1 MPRQTRDKPIE
12 FTHTQPLNVTIQ
24 FNSITGE
31 WDIQPDPKLHA
42 AHMDTRL
49 HKELDGAGNN
59 LETNLSNQWS
69 GRHALNGPKYPHFL
83 DPSQKGKHTPI
94 LMREGEVVEFV
105 CDYPFDIWADRD
117 PNVEVCEEAPNNPFG
132 WTEPQHVP
140 GNQTLKATVLTPPLD
155 STNTPTKPGPT
166 EQRFYKFSAW
176 VYLTDDEIGL
186 VDPDGSCDR

>member
-1 MPRQTRDKPIE
+1 MFKPTRPLRPKTKQTVFTNNKPLRVLIE
-12 FTHTQPLNVTIQ
+12 FDTKTNKGEIQ
-24 FNSITGE
+24 VHADYAGPINARLHETEGGRELLDTLRTE
-31 WDIQPDPKLHA
+31 WSDRRAQNAPPDP
-42 AHMDTRL
+42 
-49 HKELDGAGNN
+49 
-59 LETNLSNQWS
+59 
-69 GRHALNGPKYPHFL
+69 HFIGH
-83 DPSQKGKHTPI
+83 QGHRPI

>member
-1 MPRQTRDKPIE
+1 MFKPTRPLRPKTKQTVFTNNKPLRVLIE
-12 FTHTQPLNVTIQ
+12 FDTKTNKGEIQ
-24 FNSITGE
+24 VHADYAGPINARLHETEGGRELLDTLRTE
-31 WDIQPDPKLHA
+31 WSDRRAQNAPPDP
-42 AHMDTRL
+42 
-49 HKELDGAGNN
+49 
-59 LETNLSNQWS
+59 
-69 GRHALNGPKYPHFL
+69 HFIGH
-83 DPSQKGKHTPI
+83 QGHRPI

-166 EQRFYKFSAW
+166 EQRCYKFSAW

-186 VDPDGSCDR
+186 VDTDGSCDR

>member
-1 MPRQTRDKPIE
+1 MFKPTRPLRPKTKQTVFTNNKPLRVLIE
-12 FTHTQPLNVTIQ
+12 FDTKTNKGEIQ
-24 FNSITGE
+24 VHADYAGPINARLHETEGGRELLDTLRTE
-31 WDIQPDPKLHA
+31 WSDRRVQNAPPDP
-42 AHMDTRL
+42 
-49 HKELDGAGNN
+49 
-59 LETNLSNQWS
+59 
-69 GRHALNGPKYPHFL
+69 HFIGH
-83 DPSQKGKHTPI
+83 QGHRPI
-94 LMREGEVVEFV
+94 LMREVEVVEFV

>member
-1 MPRQTRDKPIE
+1 MFKPTRPLRPKTKQTVFTNNKPLRVLIE
-12 FTHTQPLNVTIQ
+12 FDTKTNKGEIQVHADYAGPINARLHETEGGRELLDTIR
-24 FNSITGE
+24 TE
-31 WDIQPDPKLHA
+31 WSDRRAQNAPPDP
-42 AHMDTRL
+42 
-49 HKELDGAGNN
+49 
-59 LETNLSNQWS
+59 
-69 GRHALNGPKYPHFL
+69 HFIGH
-83 DPSQKGKHTPI
+83 QGHRPI